1 MAEIS
6 KNLSLKL
13 DKLQLV
19 EHKDKELGYLIHPV
33 GFKKQKV
40 FILLVKDKWRFMME
54 IIEKGRVKAVYF
66 LILIMDNQHNKILK
80 KLFKI
85 RFQEQ
90 PQDK

>member
-13 DKLQLV
+13 DKLWLV

-40 FILLVKDKWRFMME
+40 LILLVKDKWRFMME

-90 PQDK
+90 L

>member
-1 MAEIS
+1 
-6 KNLSLKL
+6 
-13 DKLQLV
+13 
-19 EHKDKELGYLIHPV
+19 
-33 GFKKQKV
+33 
-40 FILLVKDKWRFMME
+40 MME

-90 PQDK
+90 P